1 MTRDAR
7 PAPTSKSD
15 RGSAE
20 KALSRGITVAS
31 GQVTH
36 EYSRIVQKHFDS
48 FMTVELGTDVIYR
61 KKQYLQGNSNKRIS
75 MTTESELSR
84 ERVKRVARDF
94 LSDFASRRFA
104 FFRARRASFFL
115 FIA

>member
-61 KKQYLQGNSNKRIS
+61 KNSTYKEILINAFQWPQSQNYLEN
-75 MTTESELSR
+75 E
-84 ERVKRVARDF
+84 
-94 LSDFASRRFA
+94 
-104 FFRARRASFFL
+104 
-115 FIA
+115 